1 MLNRTSGPDA
11 PQDILDKQEE
21 TSSERQAASP
31 SPSSRLPIPAH
42 PLLFAAF
49 PVLNLYS
56 HNIGEVSL
64 KELWQPLGFALLGT
78 GVAWAFF
85 ALLTRHVRKAAIA
98 AAVASLI
105 FFSYGH
111 IANLLPRDQR
121 SLAAPLCIA
130 GLVILL
136 FLLFRNRGTLGSATS
151 ILNVAAV
158 GLLLPSLLTMG
169 SRLAAKASDRDRN
182 AAIAAHLVFRRE
194 GDNKEGDPPNNG
206 AAASGS
212 PIAHGPKTI
221 SAAEAAKLPDIYYI
235 ILDAY
240 GRADRLKMFYD
251 FDNTPFVQALESRG
265 FYVARHSRSNYDQ
278 TGYCLP
284 SYLNMNYWDVLL
296 RGKNKD
302 DVFEVERKLIDENAV
317 AAFLRGVGYHYVY
330 IWTGTGVTRVDTA
343 DLELDN
349 NTLTPPESFAEEVFS
364 LTALAAA
371 PPPPQMGHVQEAK
384 YGEHRAYI
392 ETAFKNLDSVARLPY
407 PKFVFAHILAPHPP
421 FVFGPHGEAVNP
433 HYIYSD
439 ADASE
444 LLQRIT
450 RPQYIQG
457 YIGQLQ
463 YINQRV
469 LEAVDAILR
478 QSSHPPII
486 IIQGDHGSRMN
497 LDWESLARTD
507 LREPFSIL
515 NAYFVPPHV
524 RERLYDTITP
534 VNSFRIVLSAQ
545 FGADYPPLPDRS
557 FFALVDHSFE
567 FMDVT
572 DVIEQGKNAVPKS
585 SRADVSG
592 DQGQPLSPP

>member
-1 MLNRTSGPDA
+1 MMNRASKPDA
-11 PQDILDKQEE
+11 PQGIPDKQEE
-21 TSSERQAASP
+21 TSSEGQAASP
-31 SPSSRLPIPAH
+31 PSPSRLPTPLH

-49 PVLNLYS
+49 PILNLYS

-78 GVAWAFF
+78 VVAWALF

-98 AAVASLI
+98 ATVASLI

-111 IANLLPRDQR
+111 IANLLPRNQR
-121 SLAAPLCIA
+121 DLTAPLCIV
-130 GLVILL
+130 GLVILF
-136 FLLFRNRGTLGSATS
+136 FLLFRSRGTLGGATA

-169 SRLAAKASDRDRN
+169 SRLAANASGRDKN
-182 AAIAAHLVFRRE
+182 AALAAHLVFRRE
-194 GDNKEGDPPNNG
+194 GDKKEGEMPNTG
-206 AAASGS
+206 AAASS
-212 PIAHGPKTI
+212 PPIVPGPKPV

-240 GRADRLKMFYD
+240 GRADRLKTFYD
-251 FDNTPFVQALESRG
+251 FDNAPFVQALESRG
-265 FYVARHSRSNYDQ
+265 FYVAHHSRSNYDQ

-284 SYLNMNYWDVLL
+284 AYLNMNYWDVLL

-302 DVFEVERKLIDENAV
+302 DAFEVERKLIDENAV

-330 IWTGTGVTRVDTA
+330 IWTGTGVSRVDTA
-343 DLELDN
+343 DLELDD

-371 PPPPQMGHVQEAK
+371 PPPPQIFHVQEAK

-421 FVFGPHGEAVNP
+421 FVFGPHGEAINP
-433 HYIYSD
+433 HYVYSED
-439 ADASE
+439 DASQ
-444 LLQRIT
+444 LMQRLT

-457 YIGQLQ
+457 YAGQLQ
-463 YINQRV
+463 YINQRI

-545 FGADYPPLPDRS
+545 FGANYPPLPDRS
-557 FFALVDHSFE
+557 FFALADHAFE
-567 FMDVT
+567 FTDVT
-572 DVIEQGKNAVPKS
+572 DMIEQGKNAVPKS
-585 SRADVSG
+585 SRPDVSG
-592 DQGQPLSPP
+592 GQGQSLSPH